1 MLKGYYELYW
11 NSICLREMF
20 FQVCENGKRV
30 KVMMVDLIE
39 KIYSFLWGD
48 LVHIPLPG
56 GSTLGISLLIILLI
70 PAGIYFTI
78 RTRFLPIRLFP
89 DMVRALVEKKKDKN
103 SLSSFQALLALRIH
117 HACPARA
124 GAWHPLFGDGAHA
137 LDPLAAAVRTLQLP
151 GHRRSDLRGGIAGL
165 IEMAGVGR
173 SIGG

>member
-1 MLKGYYELYW
+1 MFNGYYELYW

-78 RTRFLPIRLFP
+78 RTRFLPISAVTHIQNTAPAPPAEIAATTPTRFP
-89 DMVRALVEKKKDKN
+89 IPTLV
-103 SLSSFQALLALRIH
+103 
-117 HACPARA
+117 
-124 GAWHPLFGDGAHA
+124 
-137 LDPLAAAVRTLQLP
+137 AVDTT
-151 GHRRSDLRGGIAGL
+151 SA
-165 IEMAGVGR
+165 
-173 SIGG
+173 